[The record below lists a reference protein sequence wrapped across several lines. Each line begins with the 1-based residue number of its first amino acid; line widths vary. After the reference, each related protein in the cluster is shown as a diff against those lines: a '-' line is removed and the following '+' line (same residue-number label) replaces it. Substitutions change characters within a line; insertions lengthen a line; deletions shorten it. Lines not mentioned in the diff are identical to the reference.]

1 MWPKIPALARWCAGP
16 QRPRPL
22 GASERSDAG
31 GTGPNGLTQATLL
44 TQTRHHLASAYKFSR
59 SNTAIT
65 VTFSESVQ
73 ASSITSSTFVL
84 KDHGSKT
91 VTATVS
97 HNDATHMATL
107 QPSSPLASS
116 TTYTATISGATDAA
130 GNTMTG
136 PFSWSFAT
144 TTPPAAKPTVTSVS
158 PVSNAAAVP
167 ISTRVTATFATR
179 SRTSSSPVV
188 GPTAPSGLPGRAR
201 GRPARRSLLVLA
213 GDPSLTGWAAFR
225 PASDEAKRRNPR
237 EELRRDRRR
246 ELQLPF
252 RVSDVQ

>member
-1 MWPKIPALARWCAGP
+1 MVRAVLSVHDRSEPPSGPILGEPAQTGSP
-16 QRPRPL
+16 RPRSLP
-22 GASERSDAG
+22 R
-31 GTGPNGLTQATLL
+31 
-44 TQTRHHLASAYKFSR
+44 RVHHLASAYKFSR

-84 KDHGSKT
+84 KDPSNNT

-97 HNDATHMATL
+97 YNDTTHAATL
-107 QPSSPLASS
+107 QPSSPLANS

-136 PFSWSFAT
+136 PFSWSFTTT

-167 ISTRVTATFATR
+167 ISTRVTAT
-179 SRTSSSPVV
+179 
-188 GPTAPSGLPGRAR
+188 
-201 GRPARRSLLVLA
+201 
-213 GDPSLTGWAAFR
+213 
-225 PASDEAKRRNPR
+225 
-237 EELRRDRRR
+237 
-246 ELQLPF
+246 
-252 RVSDVQ
+252 